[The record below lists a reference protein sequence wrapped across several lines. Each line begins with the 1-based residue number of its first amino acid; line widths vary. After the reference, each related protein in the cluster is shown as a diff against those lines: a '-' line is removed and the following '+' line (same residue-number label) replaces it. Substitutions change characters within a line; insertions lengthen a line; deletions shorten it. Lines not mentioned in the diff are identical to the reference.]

1 MNSFSKAVFLG
12 LAVGLLQPAIADDTL
27 QGGGYKNS
35 SSDFP
40 RHVVGSAN
48 PRLPVAAE
56 SGHHNDGSQDRSG
69 RDWTKEVIPYDR
81 ENPANASSSYPSL
94 RERGWNSK

>member
-27 QGGGYKNS
+27 KGGYKNS

-40 RHVVGSAN
+40 RHVVSSASSPPLAGVEN
-48 PRLPVAAE
+48 
-56 SGHHNDGSQDRSG
+56 SHHNDGDQDRSG
-69 RDWTKEVIPYDR
+69 RDWTAKITPHGDEHSFSAIQSNR
-81 ENPANASSSYPSL
+81 WG
-94 RERGWNSK
+94 GWNSK